1 MQSTGS
7 LTAQQADTPQP
18 MKLKL
23 KEITAFVLGIAAI
36 LAMTFLPLDLS
47 ATGRITLCVWLLAL
61 IAWTL
66 TSLSD
71 TFVAMVAAI
80 LLVATTTVT
89 SENFFASLGHSVI
102 WLMAGGY
109 ILAGRFKA
117 AGLAMH
123 AFGVVTR
130 PAHTVAQLFYLITAA
145 LLVSTLF
152 IPSISVRSA
161 LMAPIYVVFASM
173 FQDRA
178 INRALAIMLP
188 INLVLTAVA
197 SLIGDGAHL
206 VINDALGQLIGEPLS
221 FLEWMLMGMP
231 FAAISSFASTWVILH
246 LFLTPE
252 QRRRPLIAILPEDT
266 ARRGRLTFN
275 ESYMLGVV
283 LILLAL
289 WLTELFHGINSAL
302 VALLGAIAVVFPK
315 PGILTVKEA
324 AREVSWDSIL
334 FAAAALTLASGLVE
348 SGAGRWIVD
357 LFLPH
362 EQTFSTWAQLLIIVS
377 IGAVTLGSHLFI
389 ISRSARAALIVPAT
403 VLLAYSLNL
412 APQTVAF
419 ITATGVGYAITLI
432 VSARPLNTFR
442 NLADSTGQQPFEPP
456 DLLRLSAILA
466 PLHLVL
472 IIVFATFYWPLF
484 SDQQVETLAD
494 MQQRIEAAPIS
505 TGQLGLLDGSLF
517 FSSAQL
523 DAMDLEHRATLC
535 ECVTPT
541 PAADPAP
548 AP

>member
-1 MQSTGS
+1 MQKTGS
-7 LTAQQADTPQP
+7 LTAQQAHMPQP
-18 MKLKL
+18 VKLKP
-23 KEITAFVLGIAAI
+23 KEITALVLGALVI

-47 ATGRITLCVWLLAL
+47 VTGRITLGVWLLAL

-71 TFVAMVAAI
+71 TFVALIAAI
-80 LLVATTTVT
+80 VLVATTTVT

-102 WLMAGGY
+102 WLMAGAY
-109 ILAGRFKA
+109 ILAGGLKA
-117 AGLAMH
+117 SGLAMRVF
-123 AFGVVTR
+123 ALAAR
-130 PAHTVAQLFYLITAA
+130 PAHTVAQLFYLLTAA

-178 INRALAIMLP
+178 ISRALAIMLP
-188 INLVLTAVA
+188 INLVLTAVG
-197 SLIGDGAHL
+197 SVIGDGAHL
-206 VINDALGQLIGEPLS
+206 VINDALGQLLGEPLS
-221 FLEWMLMGMP
+221 FLDWMLMGMP

-246 LFLTPE
+246 MFLTPE
-252 QRRRPLIAILPEDT
+252 RRRRPLIAILPEET

-283 LILLAL
+283 LVLLAL
-289 WLTELFHGINSAL
+289 WLTEPLHGINSAL
-302 VALLGAIAVVFPK
+302 VAFLGAIAVVFPR
-315 PGILTVKEA
+315 PGILTVKGA
-324 AREVSWDSIL
+324 ASEVSWDSIL

-362 EQTFSTWAQLLIIVS
+362 EQTFSTWTQFLIIVS

-419 ITATGVGYAITLI
+419 ITAAGVGYAITLV

-442 NLADSTGQQPFEPP
+442 NLVDSTGQQSFDPP
-456 DLLRLSAILA
+456 DLLRLSAVLA

-484 SDQQVETLAD
+484 SDPPPAMLSDA
-494 MQQRIEAAPIS
+494 QQRIEAAPIS

-523 DAMDLEHRATLC
+523 DELDLANRATLC

-541 PAADPAP
+541 PAAETAP
-548 AP
+548 